1 MTLPR
6 ILGWLTKNIGWRLI
20 SLVIAYLIWMNVAT
34 EPEMATIIT
43 APVQYRDAGNNLEI
57 SSELVDRVELETRG
71 PSGLLRNLSNAR
83 TAVILDFADVKD
95 PGQRTFT
102 ITRSSTNLP
111 RGVELLRATP
121 AQIRLT
127 FERRLR
133 KTVPVHVR
141 FLGSLKGGQQILGFV
156 VIPPMEEIYGP
167 ASQVQRVTAVETD
180 SIDLGSVDRNHTAVR
195 ESVFVPEPKVR
206 FSGPPEVTV
215 KINIP

>member
-20 SLVIAYLIWMNVAT
+20 SLAIAFFIWMNVAT

-141 FLGSLKGGQQILGFV
+141 FLGSLPGGQQILGFV

-167 ASQVQRVTAVETD
+167 ASQVERVTAVETD
-180 SIDLGSVDRNHTAVR
+180 SIDLGSVSRIHSTVR

-215 KINIP
+215 RIKLP